1 MGVNLNQRNI
11 SIIEMHR
18 RETRFRRQYNEGM
31 QQQLDNYGLN
41 LTEAEILFAICANVG
56 CDTVTG
62 LCADLGKTKGVVSQ
76 ACDRLCKEGFLSS
89 KVDKNDRRV
98 IHFKITPAVRSVVN
112 SVSRYMDSMDYVYHA
127 KQQAAETDTLLCAMI
142 DVKKGVFYPISET
155 LFAKNAKNRKKACDS
170 LPFRSYDDFL
180 KGQLLPMTPAEEREE
195 LANAVSPAAI
205 LVGLAEGDRI
215 QKRIPLRIN
224 QSLREVVITI
234 SKIDDRPEGALLEMR
249 YV

>member
-11 SIIEMHR
+11 NIIEIHR

-31 QQQLDNYGLN
+31 LQQLRNYGLN
-41 LTEAEILFAICANVG
+41 LMEAEILFAICVNVG

-62 LCADLGKTKGVVSQ
+62 LCADLGKSKGVVSQ
-76 ACDRLCKEGFLSS
+76 ACDRLCKEGFLSG

-127 KQQAAETDTLLCAMI
+127 KQQPAETDVLLCAML
-142 DVKKGVFYPISET
+142 DAKKRILYPIAET
-155 LFAKNAKNRKKACDS
+155 LFAENVKKGCNG

-180 KGQLLPMTPAEEREE
+180 KEQLLPMIPAEEREE
-195 LANAVSPAAI
+195 IANAVSPAAV
-205 LVGLAEGDRI
+205 LVGLAEGDSI
-215 QKRIPLRIN
+215 QKKIPLHIN
-224 QSLREVVITI
+224 KSSRDVALTV
-234 SKIDDRPEGALLEMR
+234 SKIDGRPEDALIEMR